1 MAQHLLFPV
10 WVGASQLSDVPW
22 FNRMKSDSPSLVFCL
37 EFHLWLSPVFKYQ
50 KSVGFMV
57 FLRNKAFYFPW
68 PKRHSVGMFKSSG
81 HKMWLENEKCIRVIS
96 VLIKQHW
103 VPTGDGFLTAMHGW
117 EQETKP
123 PFPRIQQYD
132 HAQKNPL
139 KRNLSSFD
147 SLQKSSLTRCCVF
160 LRSQCVTFLTSGVN
174 TVSHDVAA
182 AIILWCYREVVGL
195 SSVQGIRS
203 LYYNM
208 SFSFEKVN
216 LKLRGVICVV
226 SIYGW

>member
-1 MAQHLLFPV
+1 MAQHLLFSV

-37 EFHLWLSPVFKYQ
+37 EFHLWLSPVLRYR

-96 VLIKQHW
+96 ALIKQHW
-103 VPTGDGFLTAMHGW
+103 VPTEDGFLTAMHGW

-123 PFPRIQQYD
+123 PFPQIQQYD
-132 HAQKNPL
+132 HTQKTLWKGIWVLLIVFKILPWHFAVYFSAVSVL
-139 KRNLSSFD
+139 RFWQVVS
-147 SLQKSSLTRCCVF
+147 TRCPMMWLLPSSCG
-160 LRSQCVTFLTSGVN
+160 VTV
-174 TVSHDVAA
+174 
-182 AIILWCYREVVGL
+182 
-195 SSVQGIRS
+195 
-203 LYYNM
+203 
-208 SFSFEKVN
+208 
-216 LKLRGVICVV
+216 KL
-226 SIYGW
+226 